1 MGRKDLKTLLLLI
14 EFPQGLFGSE
24 LVARSNGELTKGGI
38 YTQLSRL
45 VDKGFVREVEVP
57 PTPEFQ
63 LARTRHIITANGQR
77 AVSEFLEA
85 MNLSAPSFA
94 GGL

>member
-24 LVARSNGELTKGGI
+24 LVARSDGELSKGSI
-38 YTQLSRL
+38 YTQLGRL

-63 LARTRHIITANGQR
+63 LARTRHVITANGQR
-77 AVSEFLEA
+77 AVREFLSA
-85 MNLSAPSFA
+85 MNLAFPAVA
-94 GGL
+94 GGV